1 MWTIVQCIIIFQAM
15 AVNCQT
21 CSFWKFISQKRSIQ
35 NKREMNEMLEKCIHR
50 TCVFYHVICERLG
63 GNIYICMLMTNPV
76 IVYVISLFRPRTVSV
91 SKVKCFFLL
100 YVKYQEK
107 RREAWTCSLPQRLY
121 TFQNIPFHQT
131 GKEESLIW
139 KMIQMLNCF

>member
-91 SKVKCFFLL
+91 SKVKCFFFALC
-100 YVKYQEK
+100 KISRKEK
-107 RREAWTCSLPQRLY
+107 RGLNLFSPAAALYFPKHSLSSNRQRRK
-121 TFQNIPFHQT
+121 FDMEND
-131 GKEESLIW
+131 S
-139 KMIQMLNCF
+139 NA